1 MDQTKLAD
9 EVDDHQEQPDDGN
22 HDEEDFGDFESTRSV
37 YVGSCYESVKVSSFY
52 QSKKIVI

>member
-1 MDQTKLAD
+1 MAD